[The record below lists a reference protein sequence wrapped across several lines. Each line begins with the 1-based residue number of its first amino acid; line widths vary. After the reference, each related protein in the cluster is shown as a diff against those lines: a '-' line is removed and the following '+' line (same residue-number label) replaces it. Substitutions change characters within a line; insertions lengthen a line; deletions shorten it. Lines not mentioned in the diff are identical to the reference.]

1 MSNKKN
7 KQQRKHPPRG
17 KHPPQ
22 KARTQAK
29 KERGGWL
36 TAAIIFVIL
45 HSFLVLG
52 MIYGN
57 NLLTGA
63 DVPPTW
69 FILSILGAAIIDI
82 IAAIALWRWKKWGLT
97 LYFVGTAI
105 VIVLGILATGAA
117 MLWSFSRLLPFIIVG
132 YIVRS
137 KWELFE

>member
-1 MSNKKN
+1 MSSKQN
-7 KQQRKHPPRG
+7 KQHHNHPPRG
-17 KHPPQ
+17 KH
-22 KARTQAK
+22 TQGKHTHAK

-36 TAAIIFVIL
+36 TAAIVFVFL

-52 MIYGN
+52 AIYGN

-69 FILSILGAAIIDI
+69 FVLSIVGAAIVDI
-82 IAAIALWRWKKWGLT
+82 VAGIALLRWKKWGLT
-97 LYFVGTAI
+97 LYLVGTAI

-137 KWELFE
+137 KWEYFE